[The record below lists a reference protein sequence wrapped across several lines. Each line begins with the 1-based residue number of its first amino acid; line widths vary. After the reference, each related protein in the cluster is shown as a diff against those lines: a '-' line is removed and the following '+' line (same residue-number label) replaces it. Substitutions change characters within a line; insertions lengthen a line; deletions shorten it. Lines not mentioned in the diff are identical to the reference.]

1 MTDVRILALRR
12 KLHENA
18 ELSMHEQKTQQIL
31 KDFLQENTDL
41 QIIEQPGFFCGLRKA
56 EKARRGPIA
65 LRADIDALPALNGA
79 AHYCGHDGHSAILA
93 NVAMLESGCQR
104 DRDVYFLFQP
114 GEETGQGARICEKFL
129 EENGVE
135 EIYGLHNIP
144 GFPLNQIL
152 LKNGTFACG
161 SVGLAITFKGA
172 VSHAAYPEAGKN
184 PAGALA
190 ALVLG
195 IERLIE
201 RQRKDDI
208 LMATVIGIDAGSDN
222 YGISAGEGTLR
233 LTVRAEKQE
242 QLTALLKEIRQLVKL
257 LAEKY
262 GLEYHV
268 EEKDYFPA
276 TENHIEN
283 VEKLRIIAHNL
294 QLSVTDL
301 SEPMHWSEDFG
312 NYLVKFNGA
321 FFGVGAGEDH
331 PQLHTSDYQFPDEII
346 DTASAMLRGLLED
359 EPLEVV
365 AGLIWKDDRF
375 LIAQRPADKARGNM
389 WEFVGGKKEA
399 GESYQQA
406 LKRELQEELGIEVA
420 VGDLAVDTIYSYP
433 DLDVHLNL
441 FNCQIIAGQPR
452 LLEHQDL
459 RWISRQE
466 TADYQFCPADRQ
478 LLQLLF
484 KD

>member
-114 GEETGQGARICEKFL
+114 GEETGEGARICQKFL

-161 SVGLAITFKGA
+161 SVGLAITYKGA

-190 ALVLG
+190 ALVLA

-208 LMATVIGIDAGSDN
+208 LMATVIGIDAGSEN

-233 LTVRAEKQE
+233 LTVRAERQA
-242 QLTALLKEIRQLVKL
+242 QLTALLKEIRQLAKL
-257 LAEKY
+257 LAEVMRWLLS
-262 GLEYHV
+262 GLSLL
-268 EEKDYFPA
+268 
-276 TENHIEN
+276 TS
-283 VEKLRIIAHNL
+283 R
-294 QLSVTDL
+294 SVTRSSCML
-301 SEPMHWSEDFG
+301 TPSRSLPIISVPTPFIVRFMPTTRYEPSVRMCKPYVIHWSITRRT
-312 NYLVKFNGA
+312 LV
-321 FFGVGAGEDH
+321 
-331 PQLHTSDYQFPDEII
+331 
-346 DTASAMLRGLLED
+346 
-359 EPLEVV
+359 
-365 AGLIWKDDRF
+365 
-375 LIAQRPADKARGNM
+375 
-389 WEFVGGKKEA
+389 
-399 GESYQQA
+399 
-406 LKRELQEELGIEVA
+406 
-420 VGDLAVDTIYSYP
+420 
-433 DLDVHLNL
+433 
-441 FNCQIIAGQPR
+441 
-452 LLEHQDL
+452 
-459 RWISRQE
+459 
-466 TADYQFCPADRQ
+466 
-478 LLQLLF
+478 
-484 KD
+484 